1 LIKTWS
7 AFVLGVAAC
16 SPTTTR
22 PSFAPLPE
30 AAHTVV
36 NAPPA
41 VVAEAAAALL
51 TADTIPVRFVSKRD
65 AWLETKDFAGTYRVR
80 LWADPDVPGK
90 SRVTIEAVY
99 RPIAD
104 ASRTERDLEVAAPAD
119 SPGQVRAARL
129 LAALQE
135 KLGVTNY

>member
-1 LIKTWS
+1 MIV
-7 AFVLGVAAC
+7 VLSVAAC
-16 SPTTTR
+16 TPVTTR

-30 AAHTVV
+30 AVHAVI

-41 VVAEAAAALL
+41 TVAQMAATLL
-51 TADTIPVRFVSKRD
+51 TADTIAVRFVSSRD
-65 AWLETKDFAGTYRVR
+65 AWLETKEFAGTYRLR
-80 LWADPDVPGK
+80 LWADPDVAGK

-99 RPIAD
+99 RPIQD
-104 ASRTERDLEVAAPAD
+104 PSRTQRDLEVAAPAD

>member
-1 LIKTWS
+1 MSKTWS
-7 AFVLGVAAC
+7 AVVCCVAAC
-16 SPTTTR
+16 TPVTTR
-22 PSFAPLPE
+22 PSYAPLPE
-30 AAHTVV
+30 AVHTII

-41 VVAEAAAALL
+41 AVAQMAATLL
-51 TADTIPVRFVSKRD
+51 TADTIAVRFVSARD
-65 AWLETKDFAGTYRVR
+65 AWLETKEFAGTYRLR
-80 LWADPDVPGK
+80 LWADPDVSGK

-99 RPIAD
+99 RPIQD
-104 ASRTERDLEVAAPAD
+104 PSRTQRDLEVAAPAD